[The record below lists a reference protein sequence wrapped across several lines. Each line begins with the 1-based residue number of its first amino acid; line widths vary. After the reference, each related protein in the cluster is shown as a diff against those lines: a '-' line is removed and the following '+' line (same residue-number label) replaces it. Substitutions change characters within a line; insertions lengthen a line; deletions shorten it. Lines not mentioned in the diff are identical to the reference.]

1 MNRVLYNYFG
11 YNAESFQNE
20 NAKLILWQGHCSFHT
35 RFTTAQIDSARKTN
49 SEVSIVVHPE
59 CTLDVVESADYVGST
74 EYIKQIINEAEP
86 GTSWG
91 VGTEIS
97 LVNRIASENP
107 DKNVFCLDSVVCTC
121 STMYRIHPAYV
132 AWVLDGLL
140 EGVVVNQIEVDKETR
155 KFSRIA
161 LDRMLSIK

>member
-1 MNRVLYNYFG
+1 M
-11 YNAESFQNE
+11 
-20 NAKLILWQGHCSFHT
+20 
-35 RFTTAQIDSARKTN
+35 
-49 SEVSIVVHPE
+49 
-59 CTLDVVESADYVGST
+59 VESADYVGST

-107 DKNVFCLDSVVCTC
+107 DKNVFCLDSVVCPC

-161 LDRMLSIK
+161 LERMLSIK